1 MLKNIKMLWMFLYF
15 LALHWQ
21 IVISINLKLI
31 IIVDTKIMFVFID
44 HRKIRIIVYFSV
56 MNTYPFYSP
65 IFDANE
71 NLFSGNEGQNA

>member
-1 MLKNIKMLWMFLYF
+1 M
-15 LALHWQ
+15 HRQ

-31 IIVDTKIMFVFID
+31 IVDTKIMFAFID
-44 HRKIRIIVYFSV
+44 HRKIRTIVYFSV
-56 MNTYPFYSP
+56 MNKYPFYGL

>member
-1 MLKNIKMLWMFLYF
+1 MQ
-15 LALHWQ
+15 WQ

-31 IIVDTKIMFVFID
+31 VDTKIMFAFID
-44 HRKIRIIVYFSV
+44 HRKIRIIVYFSE
-56 MNTYPFYSP
+56 MNTYPFYSL